1 MLMRWAVGKTPARCF
16 RACRLLCEKISPSRT
31 PTAVTFAAGLAGGSL
46 GGLVGLGGGVV
57 MVPIMVTFARMTQH
71 QAVGTSSAAVAAT
84 GLGACLSYNTAGAV
98 NFYAAAAVASTAM
111 VGARLGARLT
121 VSIW

>member
-1 MLMRWAVGKTPARCF
+1 MCF
-16 RACRLLCEKISPSRT
+16 G
-31 PTAVTFAAGLAGGSL
+31 AGLFGGSV

-57 MVPIMVTFARMTQH
+57 MIPIMVKYARMTQH

-84 GLGACLSYNTAGAV
+84 GLGGCLSYGSVGAV
-98 NFYAAAAVASTAM
+98 DFYAAAAIASTAM

-121 VSIW
+121 TRFNPIQLVRDAAECGRSVRVL